1 MGVRCPVSR
10 CHTVWTCGVR
20 VSNARGPVCQPR
32 APRAPQRWNQTEHT
46 MGDYG
51 SLPVTKNG
59 HWAIGQEERRWDCY
73 PNSAVY
79 GAPSGTGESPTDVRV
94 WKYTN
99 GRHWL
104 FGPNIHCQAGRHGP
118 YASLQI
124 AVGKEAA
131 PGVVAMG
138 SVATLALFGRGF
150 GLGAEACAIIGSR
163 PAPVATR
170 ARCAGRIRE
179 QCCR

>member
-1 MGVRCPVSR
+1 MYI
-10 CHTVWTCGVR
+10 
-20 VSNARGPVCQPR
+20 NYRGNNH
-32 APRAPQRWNQTEHT
+32 ALFFTSH
-46 MGDYG
+46 
-51 SLPVTKNG
+51 G

-73 PNSAVY
+73 PNSGVY

-138 SVATLALFGRGF
+138 SVATLALLTIVAVSVRRRRRRTTALAQGGEHTP
-150 GLGAEACAIIGSR
+150 LAESDEVSAPNEDGSSDEHE
-163 PAPVATR
+163 
-170 ARCAGRIRE
+170 RE
-179 QCCR
+179 KLTAAV